1 MIIDFFI
8 RLLQALLL
16 GVLQVLL
23 FNHIHFLGY
32 GTPLVY
38 VAILLYVSANANRVA
53 TLVCAFLLGLAM
65 DVFSNTAG
73 ISAASLTLAAMVQ
86 PALLK
91 ASLPKDALED
101 MVPTYRT
108 MGVWNHIRY
117 ISILLLIHHL
127 TYFTLE
133 SFSVF
138 NIIDLGYFAGASLV
152 SSWVVILLMETL
164 RGKKLSTTN
173 G

>member
-8 RLLQALLL
+8 RLLQALIL

-23 FNHIHFLGY
+23 FNHVHFLGY

-38 VAILLYVSANANRVA
+38 VAILLYVPANASRVI
-53 TLVCAFLLGLAM
+53 TLLIAFLLGAVM

-73 ISAASLTLAAMVQ
+73 ISSASLTLAAMVQ
-86 PALLK
+86 PVLLK

-101 MVPTYRT
+101 MVPNYRT
-108 MGVWNHIRY
+108 MGVWNHLRY
-117 ISILLLIHHL
+117 ITILLLIHHL
-127 TYFTLE
+127 AYFALE
-133 SFSVF
+133 SFSFF
-138 NIIDLGYFAGASLV
+138 NIMDVGIFAGASFV
-152 SSWVVILLMETL
+152 TSWVIIVLMETL
-164 RGKKLSTTN
+164 RGKKPSTTN